1 MKTARVCVLAA
12 VVSGCGGSS
21 SKSAPTA
28 PSAPSIVSVSISGT
42 ATLSNTN
49 QTSQLK
55 ATATLSGGGA
65 TQNVTETATWQSSSA
80 NVATV
85 SSTGLVTAVAKGTAT
100 VTATYQG
107 TAGTLAFSS
116 GMAETT
122 AVAISGAGVLADSNQ
137 TSQLHATATLADGT
151 IQDITDV
158 ASWQSSNANVATVS
172 TTGLVTAVA
181 SGITMITAGYRGQSG
196 TLSVSSG
203 VTSRNIASCG
213 TLTSSGRYV
222 VTADLSGSGFGQ
234 AGTSCVHV
242 GGDSIEL
249 QCNGRAVNTI
259 QVGGNAVGR
268 GSPVPPGV
276 QNVLVNNCTS
286 QHITVVNSSN
296 VQLVGNR
303 MTWLRTTAPII
314 LQGGRNNIV
323 MRNDIDGGSDG
334 VFNNRIGADDG
345 IALFDETGDIVQDNV
360 IRNVWD
366 AAFESIGALTNTTIA
381 NNTMTNMGYTAVGAY
396 HSTSWRGNTVR
407 GNIVSRAPNFAVLEW
422 ADDPGSRQTHVFF
435 QSNTIEGNTL
445 TNRTS
450 TSWVLDARFPNP
462 GYPLSLPLTTGNNLL
477 RNNDFGSTG
486 LGVILAPT
494 SAFIDG
500 GGNTWPTPVTPFQI
514 TR

>member
-12 VVSGCGGSS
+12 VVSGCGGGS

-28 PSAPSIVSVSISGT
+28 PSAPSVVSVAISGT

-55 ATATLSGGGA
+55 ATATLSSSV
-65 TQNVTETATWQSSSA
+65 TQNVTETAGWQSSSPA
-80 NVATV
+80 VATV
-85 SSTGLVTAVAKGTAT
+85 SGTGLVTAIGKGTAT
-100 VTATYQG
+100 ITATYQG
-107 TAGTLAFSS
+107 TVGRLAFSS

-151 IQDITDV
+151 IHDITEV

-181 SGITMITAGYRGQSG
+181 SGTTMITAGYRGQSG

-213 TLTSSGRYV
+213 TLTSPGRYV
-222 VTADLSGSGFGQ
+222 VTTDLGGSGFGQ
-234 AGTSCVHV
+234 AGTYCLHV
-242 GGDSIEL
+242 SGSNIEL
-249 QCNGRAVNTI
+249 QCDGHVVPTI
-259 QVGGNAVGR
+259 QVGGIIPGGQTIAVTNARV
-268 GSPVPPGV
+268 S
-276 QNVLVNNCTS
+276 NCTS
-286 QHITVVNSSN
+286 QALVVNSGAN
-296 VQLVGNR
+296 VQLIGNR
-303 MTWLRTTAPII
+303 MTWLRATAPII
-314 LQGGRNNIV
+314 LTGGRNNV
-323 MRNDIDGGSDG
+323 VARNDIDGGSDG

-345 IALFDETGDIVQDNV
+345 IALFDETGDIVQDNI
-360 IRNVWD
+360 IRNVFD

-422 ADDPGSRQTHVFF
+422 ADDPGSRQTQVFF